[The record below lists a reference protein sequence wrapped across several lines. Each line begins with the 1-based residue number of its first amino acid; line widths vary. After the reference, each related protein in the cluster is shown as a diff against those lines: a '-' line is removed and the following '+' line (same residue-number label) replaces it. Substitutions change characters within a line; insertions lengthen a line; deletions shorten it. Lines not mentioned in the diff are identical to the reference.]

1 MATRFIRPRS
11 VSPVRTVSVPTPAAE
26 RAGSVR
32 SGSAS
37 APSVF
42 WSLLLNG
49 RHEAP
54 PCRCA
59 RRSGL
64 VSDGA
69 AQYEGKELDLRC
81 ELGCHCV
88 SRNLLGLATKS
99 NARNGQKSQIR
110 MHLSPNGTEQTLLK
124 LFMLARKREA
134 SCLLRRDPVRRRM
147 QHSASPATTH
157 ASRENSAPR
166 IWVLSELGQPRRG
179 DDPPLKGG

>member
-1 MATRFIRPRS
+1 RFASTDGVRS
-11 VSPVRTVSVPTPAAE
+11 TPAAE

-32 SGSAS
+32 SGPAS

-59 RRSGL
+59 PRSGL

-69 AQYEGKELDLRC
+69 AQYEGKELGLRC

-88 SRNLLGLATKS
+88 SRNLWDWRRKAVREMRRNRRYERTS
-99 NARNGQKSQIR
+99 PRMARN
-110 MHLSPNGTEQTLLK
+110 
-124 LFMLARKREA
+124 
-134 SCLLRRDPVRRRM
+134 
-147 QHSASPATTH
+147 
-157 ASRENSAPR
+157 
-166 IWVLSELGQPRRG
+166 
-179 DDPPLKGG
+179 